1 MIVAIVI
8 NVSCFCYSYFSGITT
23 STAVNIRVATAQE
36 LSTIAGKFKQSW
48 ASAKGACPPV
58 SFVYIISNSQLTQRW
73 TTYRNGLQKKDVEE
87 YYHGTKLTCNITATS
102 TLCNDQHCGACGISN
117 TGLDRRCIQKNIKF
131 QRFGHGFYLAPNSSK
146 CHDYT
151 QGCSSYRAMLLFD
164 VCPGNKSNLKKDD
177 AKLKA
182 PPQGFDSV
190 YGRKGVRLN
199 YEEIVVYNADA
210 ALPKCIIV
218 YQKDGVGK
226 IATG

>member
-1 MIVAIVI
+1 MCGPIVI
-8 NVSCFCYSYFSGITT
+8 IVLCLFVFIPPGIT
-23 STAVNIRVATAQE
+23 TAVNIRVATAQE

-48 ASAKGACPPV
+48 ASAKGACPAV

-73 TTYRNGLQKKDVEE
+73 TTYRSGLQKKDVEE

-102 TLCNDQHCGACGISN
+102 TLCNDQNCGACGISN
-117 TGLDRRCIQKNIKF
+117 TGLDRRYIRKNINY

-164 VCPGNKSNLKKDD
+164 VCPGNKYNLKKNNE
-177 AKLKA
+177 KLTG

-190 YGRKGVRLN
+190 YGQTGGGNLN
-199 YEEIVVYNADA
+199 YEELVVYNADA

-218 YQKDGVGK
+218 YQKDGEGK
-226 IATG
+226 IAK